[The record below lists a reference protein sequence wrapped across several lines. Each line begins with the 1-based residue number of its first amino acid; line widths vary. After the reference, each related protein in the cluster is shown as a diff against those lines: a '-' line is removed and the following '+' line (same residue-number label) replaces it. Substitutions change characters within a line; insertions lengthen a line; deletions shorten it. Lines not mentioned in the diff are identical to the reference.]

1 MSTRNFFRASGITLA
16 VSCLDALAP
25 WIGLLFPRVLE
36 VPVILAGPFLLAG
49 CTGWPVF
56 FLEALGGCFFCAFPS
71 RDPISGPQESSYFQS
86 ELPGLRGSEAALLSL
101 QLHAGFGV
109 LRQHIALPHLG
120 VLQGER

>member
-56 FLEALGGCFFCAFPS
+56 FLEALGGLLLLRVS
-71 RDPISGPQESSYFQS
+71 ESGPN
-86 ELPGLRGSEAALLSL
+86 LRAA
-101 QLHAGFGV
+101 GV
-109 LRQHIALPHLG
+109 LILS
-120 VLQGER
+120 V